1 MINIRKGIFE
11 TNSSSMHS
19 LVLLKQSDE
28 ENYFKASY
36 LDPDG
41 RLYIYDHELNFG
53 RSPFEVLYT
62 FVDKLRYA
70 IAYFGEKRFS
80 ELEDLAKKYIPS
92 CQGIKLYPRDD
103 YGYVDHQSW
112 GLLDKVDLEEWLT
125 NPNEIVIIDG
135 DEYCV
140 FESLVEAGL
149 INQENIVRR
158 KKLYD

>member
-19 LVLLKQSDE
+19 LVLLKQVKE
-28 ENYFKASY
+28 ENYFKAPY
-36 LDPDG
+36 LNRDDK
-41 RLYIYDHELNFG
+41 LTFYYDELSFG
-53 RSPFEVLYT
+53 RSPFEILPT

-70 IAYFGEKRFS
+70 IAHYGKERFS
-80 ELEDLAKKYIPS
+80 ELEELAKKYIPS
-92 CQGIKLYPRDD
+92 CQGIELGYNDEYR
-103 YGYVDHQSW
+103 YGYIDHQSY
-112 GLLDKVDLEEWLT
+112 GLLYEVDLEEWLT

-140 FESLVEAGL
+140 FESLIESGL

-158 KKLYD
+158 KKL